1 MDHYRPPVGT
11 LIDDLDTPCLLLDLE
26 DLEHNFR
33 RMAEVYRDSDVKLR
47 EHTKN
52 IKSPLVARMQM
63 RIGGSMGGVCSAK
76 VAEAEVMV
84 EGGIDDVL
92 IPNQIVTPDKIRR
105 LAALCKRAKVTVC
118 IDSEENLRQISR
130 LAQEEGT
137 DIGVAIEVDTN
148 MGRAGVR
155 SVEEGVHLARVASS
169 LGGIAF
175 RGVMSHSAMRTPPRD
190 EAERRDQAVR
200 YYVQTNELADAIRA
214 EGIGVE
220 MVSSG
225 ETYSYD
231 LAPEVPGITDVE
243 GGMYALMST
252 ILPYME
258 GHFRYAAR
266 VLGTVVSTPRPGV
279 AIGDVGMRAMG
290 CMVGRGEPALE
301 GGPEG
306 VTFGAMHDELCTI
319 VSDGDMPLSVGDKF
333 QLRSPQ
339 QDLTVNRY
347 DNYVAVRDGVVE
359 QVISIPGRG
368 CHN

>member
-1 MDHYRPPVGT
+1 MDLYRPPIGT
-11 LIDDLDTPCLLLDLE
+11 RIDDLDTPCLLLDLE
-26 DLEHNFR
+26 ALEHNFR
-33 RMAEVYRDSDVKLR
+33 RMADVYRDTDVKLR

-52 IKSPLVARMQM
+52 VKSPLVAHMQM

-84 EGGIDDVL
+84 EGGIADVL
-92 IPNQIVTPDKIRR
+92 IPNQIVTSDKIRR
-105 LAALCKRAKVTVC
+105 VAALCKRAQVTVC
-118 IDSEENLRQISR
+118 IDSEENLRDISR
-130 LAQEEGT
+130 VAGEENAT
-137 DIGVAIEVDTN
+137 VGVAIEVDTN

-155 SVEEGVHLARVASS
+155 SVEAGVHLAKVASG
-169 LGGIAF
+169 LPGVHF

-190 EAERRDQAVR
+190 ENERRSEAIK
-200 YYVQTNELADAIRA
+200 YYRQTIELADAIRA
-214 EGIGVE
+214 EGVDVE

-231 LAPEVPGITDVE
+231 MAPEVPGITDVE

-258 GHFRYAAR
+258 GHFRYAAK

-279 AIGDVGMRAMG
+279 AIGDIGMRAMG
-290 CMVGRGEPALE
+290 CMIGRGAPAIE
-301 GGPEG
+301 GGPSG
-306 VTFGAMHDELCTI
+306 VAFGEMHDELCTL
-319 VSDGDMPLSVGDKF
+319 VSADTMPLKVGDKF

-347 DNYVAVRDGVVE
+347 DNYIAVRDGGVE

>member
-1 MDHYRPPVGT
+1 MDNYRPAVGT
-11 LIDDLDTPCLLLDLE
+11 PIAELDTPCLLLDLD

-33 RMAEVYRDSDVKLR
+33 RIADTYRDTDVKLR

-52 IKSPLVARMQM
+52 VKSPLVAHMQM

-92 IPNQIVTPDKIRR
+92 IPNQVVTADKIRR
-105 LAALCKRAKVTVC
+105 AASLSKRARVTVC
-118 IDSEENLRQISR
+118 IDSEENLREISR
-130 LAQEEGT
+130 VSSEEGAT
-137 DIGVAIEVDTN
+137 LGVAIEVDTN

-155 SVEEGVHLARVASS
+155 SVEAGVHLARTAEDLPGVR
-169 LGGIAF
+169 F
-175 RGVMSHSAMRTPPRD
+175 MGVMSHSAMRTPPRD
-190 EAERRDQAVR
+190 EAERRSEALR
-200 YYVQTNELADAIRA
+200 YYRQTMELADAIRA
-214 EGIGVE
+214 EGIDVE

-231 LAPEVPGITDVE
+231 FAPEVPGITDVE

-279 AIGDVGMRAMG
+279 AVGDVGYRAVG
-290 CMVGRGEPALE
+290 CMFGRGAPAIA

-306 VTFGAMHDELCTI
+306 VAFGELHDEMCTLVSEGAM
-319 VSDGDMPLSVGDKF
+319 PLRVGDRF

-347 DNYVAVRDGVVE
+347 DNFVAVRGGAVE